1 MNINLVTSFL
11 IGGTLLLMLAR
22 MNISVGQSATE
33 VAISGNKQ
41 MLKSDIQEVVSYDF
55 PKIGYDFSN
64 SITTP
69 IVSADSSSITFRSNL
84 DNSPDSTV
92 ETIVWEFTSNEVTS
106 TPNPNDYVLTR
117 SVDGAAQEIIAG
129 VTKFKLNYYDD
140 LGDDVPLSIPLSAS
154 DISSIRQIEVVLE
167 LQSAEAISTFGNTD
181 QNYIITIWSKRFT
194 PRNLSVNL

>member
-1 MNINLVTSFL
+1 MNINLVTSFI

-64 SITTP
+64 SIINP
-69 IVSADSSSITFRSNL
+69 IVSADSTSITFKSNL

-106 TPNPNDYVLTR
+106 TPNPNDYVLIR
-117 SVDGAAQEIIAG
+117 SIDGVSQDIIAG

-140 LGDDVPLSIPLSAS
+140 LGDEVPLSIPLSAA

-167 LQSAEAISTFGNTD
+167 LQSAEAISTFGNAD

-194 PRNLSVNL
+194 PRNLSANL